1 MKLVA
6 LVRAPA
12 NPEAAASVLGGL
24 LGITLAEARM
34 RLAPEPPTLL
44 ARLAP
49 EVADPLVTVLRQEG
63 LAALAVDAAG
73 PPDARRL
80 QARTVAFGATGAL
93 FQPRS
98 GEPLSLPWSEV
109 GAILRGASV
118 VRADMETTEKSKS
131 FSVAT
136 AIISQGVKTMRTT
149 ERTVR
154 TQEEVLEQVLFVFGR
169 GGQRAVLRER
179 ELDFSCLGP
188 DMQPTR
194 MANMTVLAGLLRR
207 GAPGAFYDERLVR
220 LGRRQ
225 LPLFAASNE
234 AHLSTTKMAQKL
246 TDTSSGL
253 VLLAEVLWHAVAEG
267 LLP

>member
-6 LVRAPA
+6 LVRTPA
-12 NPEAAASVLGGL
+12 NPEAAASVLGGA

-34 RLAPEPPTLL
+34 RLAPEPPALL
-44 ARLAP
+44 ARLTP
-49 EVADPLVTVLRQEG
+49 DMADPLVAILRQSG
-63 LAALAVDAAG
+63 LAALAVEAAG
-73 PPDARRL
+73 PSDARRL
-80 QARTVAFGATGAL
+80 KARTVAFGAAGGL

-109 GAILRGASV
+109 GAILRGASL
-118 VRADMETTEKSKS
+118 VRAETEATEKSKS

-136 AIISQGVKTMRTT
+136 TLISQGVKTMRTT

-154 TQEEVLEQVLFVFGR
+154 SQEEVLEQVLFVFGR
-169 GGQRAVLRER
+169 GGQRVVLRER

-194 MANMTVLAGLLRR
+194 IANMTVLAGLLRR
-207 GAPGAFYDERLVR
+207 HAPGAFYDERLVR
-220 LGRRQ
+220 LGRKQ

-234 AHLSTTKMAQKL
+234 AHLNTANTAQKL

-253 VLLAEVLWHAVAEG
+253 ELLAEVLWRAVAEG